1 MIQFS
6 NYKDSMNLS
15 THAVF
20 YFGLQD
26 GKFCK
31 VGNNMKIREIKKTM
45 QLGDNPYRPDI
56 PKKKETT
63 YKENYM
69 FDSIFQEEL
78 DKLNKQDR
86 KDNTN

>member
-1 MIQFS
+1 M
-6 NYKDSMNLS
+6 LS
-15 THAVF
+15 F

-45 QLGDNPYRPDI
+45 QLGDNSYRPDI

>member
-1 MIQFS
+1 
-6 NYKDSMNLS
+6 
-15 THAVF
+15 
-20 YFGLQD
+20 
-26 GKFCK
+26 
-31 VGNNMKIREIKKTM
+31 MKIREIKKTI

-56 PKKKETT
+56 HKKKETT

>member
-1 MIQFS
+1 M
-6 NYKDSMNLS
+6 LS
-15 THAVF
+15 F
-20 YFGLQD
+20 ILSLQD

-45 QLGDNPYRPDI
+45 QLGDNPYRPEI
-56 PKKKETT
+56 HKKKETT

-78 DKLNKQDR
+78 DKLNKQDK